1 MSTNLHEQDFY
12 GWTQQQAHLL
22 RSGRLSELD
31 VEHLVEEIE
40 SMGASEQNQLQ
51 NRLRILLAHLLKW
64 QFQPAHRGRSWL
76 ATIEEQ
82 RLSLRDLLDEN
93 PSLKPHVDER
103 IRKAYP
109 LAVLLAVKETDLDKS
124 SFPLECP
131 YGREQIFDFEY
142 LPG

>member
-1 MSTNLHEQDFY
+1 MSINLHEQDFY
-12 GWTQQQAHLL
+12 GWIQQQADLL

-31 VEHLVEEIE
+31 VEHLIEEIE
-40 SMGASEQNQLQ
+40 SMGASERSQLQ

-64 QFQPAHRGRSWL
+64 QFQPAYRGRSWL

-124 SFPLECP
+124 SFPRECP
-131 YGREQIFDFEY
+131 YTREQIFDFEY